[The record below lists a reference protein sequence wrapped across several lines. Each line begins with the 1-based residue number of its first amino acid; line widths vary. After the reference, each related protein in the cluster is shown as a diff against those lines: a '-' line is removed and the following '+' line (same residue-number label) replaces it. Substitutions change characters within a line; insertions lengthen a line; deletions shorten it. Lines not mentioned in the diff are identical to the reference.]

1 MYKIGLKCPVI
12 AMAITRKPVSLSLCL
27 KETENWNSS
36 SKTLFYKDCSLG
48 SVKTRLTTSPCE
60 ATDE

>member
-1 MYKIGLKCPVI
+1 MTSYCNGNHSKISV
-12 AMAITRKPVSLSLCL
+12 ALCL

-36 SKTLFYKDCSLG
+36 SKTSFYKDCSLG